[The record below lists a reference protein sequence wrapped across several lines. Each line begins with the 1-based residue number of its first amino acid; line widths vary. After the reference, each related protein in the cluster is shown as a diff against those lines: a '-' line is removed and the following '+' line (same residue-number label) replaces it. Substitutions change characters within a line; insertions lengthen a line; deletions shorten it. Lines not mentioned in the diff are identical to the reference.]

1 MYPQKCFDFGR
12 REGQVVMSLSV
23 RSLAVTISLVRC
35 FYDFFGA
42 VRLPFGGNG
51 KDGSPMG
58 VVRWEEC
65 L

>member
-1 MYPQKCFDFGR
+1 
-12 REGQVVMSLSV
+12 MSLSV
-23 RSLAVTISLVRC
+23 WLLTVTISLVPG

-58 VVRWEEC
+58 VVRWEERI
-65 L
+65 

>member
-1 MYPQKCFDFGR
+1 
-12 REGQVVMSLSV
+12 MSLSV
-23 RSLAVTISLVRC
+23 RSLAVTISLVPC

-58 VVRWEEC
+58 VVRWEEH